1 MATTPV
7 RAQRRRA
14 PLKLALMGPSG
25 SGKTWSALL
34 IAQGIGP
41 RILVIDT
48 ENHSS
53 ELYDHLCPFDT
64 VPIEEPYSVLKLID
78 ELKAHAKNYD
88 VIIIDTMSKFW
99 NGKGG
104 LLEMQEVEA
113 RRSGNKWTAWAPVT
127 ELYNDLVEELI
138 NSKVHV
144 IGTFRAKTQ
153 WVVEADSNNKTRPVK
168 VGTSPI
174 MRDGIEYEFTTMFTL
189 DQQHYASVTKDRT
202 SIFDKQVFV
211 PSIETG
217 RRFMEWHNAAPV
229 APLAPAPVPVTND
242 PGDLRAQTGAAPAS
256 PPPSP
261 PPSGPNQLP
270 W

>member
-144 IGTFRAKTQ
+144 IGTSARRRKRVAVCGLGMNLRNWRPRSTEPRRCRFAK
-153 WVVEADSNNKTRPVK
+153 WAFVDARGWS
-168 VGTSPI
+168 
-174 MRDGIEYEFTTMFTL
+174 
-189 DQQHYASVTKDRT
+189 RT
-202 SIFDKQVFV
+202 IR
-211 PSIETG
+211 G
-217 RRFMEWHNAAPV
+217 HW
-229 APLAPAPVPVTND
+229 LPAK
-242 PGDLRAQTGAAPAS
+242 
-256 PPPSP
+256 
-261 PPSGPNQLP
+261 
-270 W
+270 